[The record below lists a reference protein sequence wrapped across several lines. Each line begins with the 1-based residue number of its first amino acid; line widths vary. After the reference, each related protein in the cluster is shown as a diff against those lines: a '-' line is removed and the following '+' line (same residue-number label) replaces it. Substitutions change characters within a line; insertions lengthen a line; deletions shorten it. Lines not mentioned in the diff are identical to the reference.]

1 MKKIIKLALGLLA
14 LIVIYTT
21 NSKEQPEYKNIP
33 YPQHKEGYTPKSYNF
48 ETGQYE
54 YIKRTS

>member
-1 MKKIIKLALGLLA
+1 MQKTIKLALGLLA
-14 LIVIYTT
+14 LIVLYTA

-33 YPQHKEGYTPKSYNF
+33 SPPHKEGYTPKSYNF

-54 YIKRTS
+54 YIKRTN